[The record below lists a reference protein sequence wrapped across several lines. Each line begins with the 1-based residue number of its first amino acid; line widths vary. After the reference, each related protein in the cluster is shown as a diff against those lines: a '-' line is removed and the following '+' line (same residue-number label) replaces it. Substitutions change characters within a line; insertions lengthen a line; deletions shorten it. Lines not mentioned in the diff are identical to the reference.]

1 MVTKKGS
8 KPCQN
13 IVQALATSVV
23 TGLLT
28 CQLNSPTGNSDVVNP
43 EVHDDQDDGRSEEQG
58 AGAVNQEF
66 EGDQDDG
73 HSEEQAAGMVNTEF
87 GDDQDNGHSE
97 EEGAGAIILASPTKE
112 ENDGTWNS
120 KGGESPKD
128 LKVIPPNSVA
138 LHRVRW
144 NMNKGSERWLCYGG
158 AAGIIRCQ
166 RI

>member
-13 IVQALATSVV
+13 IVQALATSDV
-23 TGLLT
+23 TGLLI
-28 CQLNSPTGNSDVVNP
+28 CQPNSPTGNSD
-43 EVHDDQDDGRSEEQG
+43 
-58 AGAVNQEF
+58 AVNQELD
-66 EGDQDDG
+66 GDRDDG
-73 HSEEQAAGMVNTEF
+73 HSEEQAAGIVNTEF
-87 GDDQDNGHSE
+87 GDDQDDGHSE
-97 EEGAGAIILASPTKE
+97 EQGAGAIILASPTKE

-138 LHRVRW
+138 LHQVRW